1 MADDYSPED
10 FAGNDDSNIDK
21 RIPDGSTP
29 SVIGPKLSLAQ
40 SEGSTSELYHATK
53 LAPQQQAPASAV
65 PVGPGTDYG
74 VVGGIKEV
82 QSLREKEAAQR
93 AAALAAGNAQGDALI
108 QQSNRV
114 AADADAALGR
124 SSEIN
129 SAEQAN
135 LADRRNRQAN
145 IERMDKEI
153 YRRSMAKGDL
163 YANPAQAAATI
174 AAALSPL
181 FSNTP
186 ESGVKM
192 YNDYVAREMD
202 KQQERIDALGTK
214 RMGAVNALDR
224 YTKLYGDER
233 LARVAMSKAY
243 DDAASEKLKALSMRF
258 QGEDKKNQAL
268 EMATRFDTSSQVK
281 SMQLNAALHRGA
293 QFVPAALAMYADPAA
308 GSNAIYPVQTKTE
321 ASKYDTPLSPQQEK
335 LYMAWKNTVAPND
348 SGEDY
353 DFRGAFKAGIRKPK
367 GGHWPDTFKKPN
379 HPTFSNESKYADDTA
394 GKWIGE
400 TFVPAGQEPRLL
412 KDTTDK
418 DMSATPSPAPFSPAG
433 SGPEQG
439 FPSGP
444 DMVANNPVTS
454 GLSSGLN
461 RLTEYAANLRGQSGV
476 SAQTGVAPAASPQAS
491 NYNPT
496 PGKPIPPPK
505 DEIGPEK
512 PARSPGDAVM
522 GKTLKRIYDD
532 SNTVTWA
539 QRDPNEVRE
548 IASEITKDK
557 IKIAEWVRQRDI
569 GTKEQKAEYAN
580 ILSNAAQEAY
590 ISAVNKRIL
599 ELSNNQS
606 KVKDPRGL
614 IAQAHQMAKSD
625 YSTAISKLSENNG
638 AVDKEF
644 SEENYPARVAQM
656 KELFEAIDGIKSVA
670 AEQGKPVNDVIGK
683 PLLILGALKS
693 SEWQEKIRAARAAS
707 AAAGLGDN
715 PVAKKE
721 REATDKLLT
730 ALVNISNM
738 KLGESAGKSMTT
750 SEIRN
755 HEKGMPRMDD
765 FKKMEDYANTYE
777 DLLVKKQVAI
787 AKEGVRKALAANK
800 PGTGSDQKEVDNLT
814 TLALAKYFQSSNS
827 MDLERQRIQRLGRLK
842 PGKN

>member
-129 SAEQAN
+129 SAEQAA

-202 KQQERIDALGTK
+202 KQQGKIDALGTK
-214 RMGAVNALDR
+214 RMGAANALDR
-224 YTKLYGDER
+224 YIKLYGDER

-243 DDAASEKLKALSMRF
+243 DDAAAEKLKALSMRF

-268 EMATRFDTSSQVK
+268 EMAARFDTSSQVK

-379 HPTFSNESKYADDTA
+379 HPTFSNESIYREY
-394 GKWIGE
+394 GNPGRWIGE
-400 TFVPAGQEPRLL
+400 TFVPAGEEPRLL
-412 KDTTDK
+412 KKLPRDADEEQGEPNK
-418 DMSATPSPAPFSPAG
+418 PSVAPAPANR
-433 SGPEQG
+433 PEPG
-439 FPSGP
+439 FPSGI

-454 GLSSGLN
+454 GLASGLN

-476 SAQTGVAPAASPQAS
+476 SAQTGTAP
-491 NYNPT
+491 NT
-496 PGKPIPPPK
+496 PPPAQSAT
-505 DEIGPEK
+505 
-512 PARSPGDAVM
+512 PAQAAPPAPSNRPAKAPGEAVM

-683 PLLILGALKS
+683 PLLILGAFKS
-693 SEWQEKIRAARAAS
+693 SEWQEKMRAVRAAS

-721 REATDKLLT
+721 REATDRLLT